1 MEDQNDLELMLAKTR
16 EEADQYLNSW
26 KRAKADYANLERQ
39 VERQRED
46 WAHFASVSCVQ
57 AFLPVYESLLQATM
71 QDDAGEG
78 LVRIRDQM
86 RMALK
91 SLGVEAME
99 TLGKM
104 PDPMLHEVIGREK
117 KDDAEPG
124 VIIQEAQQGFM
135 IHGKVLRVAKV
146 IVAE

>member
-1 MEDQNDLELMLAKTR
+1 MEDNNDLEIAIAKLK
-16 EEADQYLNSW
+16 EESDQYLNSW

-39 VERQRED
+39 VEKQRED

-57 AFLPVYESLLQATM
+57 AFLPVYESLIHAAAQENA
-71 QDDAGEG
+71 DEG

-86 RMALK
+86 RTALK
-91 SLGVEAME
+91 SLGVEVME
-99 TLGKM
+99 TVGKM

-117 KDDAEPG
+117 HEDAESG
-124 VIIQEAQQGFM
+124 TITKEAQQGFM

-146 IVAE
+146 VVAE